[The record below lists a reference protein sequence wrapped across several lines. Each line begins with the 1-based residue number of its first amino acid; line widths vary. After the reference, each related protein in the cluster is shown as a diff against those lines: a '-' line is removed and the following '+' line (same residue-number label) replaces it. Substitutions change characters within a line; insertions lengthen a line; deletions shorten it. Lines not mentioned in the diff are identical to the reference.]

1 MSSTAVITA
10 QGTDSSREGDSPADM
25 SGKENELMAEEI
37 LESSQSSPRDV
48 HGLKWVLVGKWIK
61 N

>member
-1 MSSTAVITA
+1 MSSTVVITA
-10 QGTDSSREGDSPADM
+10 QGTDSSRGVDSPADM